1 MSEKEQQSQEAT
13 IECEVIEE
21 DYVYKEEAYEKEE
34 TYEKEEETYSAVAAK
49 NFFDLTY
56 TKSIEGILRLISIVS
71 TETQQKWLLFKTNGS
86 LQHLSLHELCQ
97 CYCNNSHNNLTFIS
111 CSVYF

>member
-71 TETQQKWLLFKTNGS
+71 KPNKNGYYS
-86 LQHLSLHELCQ
+86 KQTGACS
-97 CYCNNSHNNLTFIS
+97 IS
-111 CSVYF
+111 ACMNCASAIVIIVIII

>member
-1 MSEKEQQSQEAT
+1 MSEKEQQCQEAT

-21 DYVYKEEAYEKEE
+21 DYVYKEEAYKEEE
-34 TYEKEEETYSAVAAK
+34 TYKKEEEETYSAVAAK

-71 TETQQKWLLFKTNGS
+71 KPNKNGYYS
-86 LQHLSLHELCQ
+86 KQTGACS
-97 CYCNNSHNNLTFIS
+97 IS
-111 CSVYF
+111 ACMNCASAILIIIIII

>member
-1 MSEKEQQSQEAT
+1 MSEKEQQCQEAT

-34 TYEKEEETYSAVAAK
+34 TYQKEEETYSAVAAK

-71 TETQQKWLLFKTNGS
+71 KPNKNGYYS
-86 LQHLSLHELCQ
+86 KQTGTCS
-97 CYCNNSHNNLTFIS
+97 IS
-111 CSVYF
+111 ACMNCASAILIIIIII

>member
-34 TYEKEEETYSAVAAK
+34 TYEKEKEETYEKGEEETYSAVDAK

-71 TETQQKWLLFKTNGS
+71 KPNKNGYYS
-86 LQHLSLHELCQ
+86 KQTGACS
-97 CYCNNSHNNLTFIS
+97 IS
-111 CSVYF
+111 ACMNCASAIVIIVIII

>member
-21 DYVYKEEAYEKEE
+21 DYVYKEEAYKEEE
-34 TYEKEEETYSAVAAK
+34 TYEKEEETFSAVAAK

-71 TETQQKWLLFKTNGS
+71 KPNKNGYYS
-86 LQHLSLHELCQ
+86 KQTGACS
-97 CYCNNSHNNLTFIS
+97 IS
-111 CSVYF
+111 ACMNCASAILIIIIII